1 VDLLAKTTVNAVV
14 VSVIPRALRSL
25 FFSLV
30 RNKKE
35 KSINKTKSNGRGLMI
50 VHREK
55 FVAHVELY
63 DLDVA
68 GEIRSFLSESS
79 EENRD
84 YRYQTIVESATGEG
98 GVEMDVNALM
108 KDYSFMKELENTLEN
123 TCE

>member
-14 VSVIPRALRSL
+14 VSVIPRAFRPL

-30 RNKKE
+30 RDKKA
-35 KSINKTKSNGRGLMI
+35 KSTNKTKSNGRGLMI

>member
-1 VDLLAKTTVNAVV
+1 
-14 VSVIPRALRSL
+14 
-25 FFSLV
+25 
-30 RNKKE
+30 
-35 KSINKTKSNGRGLMI
+35 MI